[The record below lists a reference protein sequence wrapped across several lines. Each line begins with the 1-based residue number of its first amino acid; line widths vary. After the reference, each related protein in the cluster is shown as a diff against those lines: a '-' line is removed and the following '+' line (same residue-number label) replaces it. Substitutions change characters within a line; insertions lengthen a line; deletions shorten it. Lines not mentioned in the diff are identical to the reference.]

1 MRAVLIAAVCL
12 LAFSAP
18 GHAKEV
24 LCIGQLTLPVDGD
37 WNRYAILEGGIMD
50 DDGVVPCIVP
60 RNTKAYTQ
68 LKDYCEQSTCAFLGR
83 TERKNGR
90 GYYIDKIIRRF
101 TNRDLI

>member
-1 MRAVLIAAVCL
+1 MRAVLIAAVFL

-37 WNRYAILEGGIMD
+37 WSSHAILEGGMMD
-50 DDGVVPCIVP
+50 DDGIVSCVVP
-60 RNTKAYTQ
+60 RNTEAYIQ
-68 LKDYCEQSTCAFLGR
+68 LKDYCDQGTCAFLGH
-83 TERKNGR
+83 TDRKNGR

-101 TNRDLI
+101 TNKDLI

>member
-1 MRAVLIAAVCL
+1 MRVVLIATVCL

-37 WNRYAILEGGIMD
+37 WTPHVILEGGVMD
-50 DDGVVPCIVP
+50 DDGIVRCIVP
-60 RNTKAYTQ
+60 RNTKAYIQ
-68 LKDYCEQSTCAFLGR
+68 LKDYCDQSTCAFLGR
-83 TERKNGR
+83 IERKNGR

-101 TNRDLI
+101 TNKDLI